1 MTRTGDGI
9 AVVGAVVGGVADVE
23 EFVGAAGIADEAW
36 PGTFREYQLDALARL
51 DECRQAGRRRA
62 WLVLPPGAGK
72 TLVGLEAARRRGG
85 RVVVFVPTTAI
96 QGQWVRAWQQFTPQR
111 VTAGTDR
118 DLRHGVTVLTYQS
131 LAVFDADASEAPDG
145 AEVSKASK
153 ASGASDTNGGGAGR
167 PLLGFLHANGRAL
180 IQALRSAGPMTVVL
194 DECHH
199 LLETWGQVVA
209 ELLDELP
216 AADVIGL
223 TATPPDSLTSVQAA
237 LVERLFG
244 APVRGA
250 GLPAVVRAGY
260 LAPFA
265 ELAFLTVPT
274 PVEAEYIRAE
284 AERFAEFRVDLLDP
298 GFAASPF
305 LNWCDARFVTRA
317 DTAGAIGAAAGT
329 VAVSWSQLER
339 EARSLAR
346 AALRLHHDGLLGLP
360 AGARLREEHRTSPT
374 AEDWVALLDD
384 YITGCLGRSADPGD
398 QAAVAAIRAALPSIG
413 YRLTR
418 RGIRATQSPVDRVLA
433 RSDAKTDAAVEIVAA
448 EAAELGERLRALI
461 LCDFESASAT
471 LPARLV
477 DVLDAQ
483 AGGAWLTLGKLAADP
498 RTAALDPLMV
508 TGRTVAAGAET
519 AAAFAA
525 WVSRRTSGL
534 ELELAADGPV
544 ARMTGAWSSRDW
556 VPLVTEYFQSGLC
569 RVLVGTRALL
579 GEGWDAHTVNAV
591 VDLTSA
597 TTAGAVVQLRGR
609 GLRLDPG
616 WPDKTS
622 NNWTVVCATDAHP
635 KGAAD
640 WNRFVRKHEG
650 YLAATDAGDIV
661 SGVGHVDP
669 SFSAYTPPAADGF
682 AAVNATMLIRAG
694 ERDRTR
700 ERWSIGR
707 PYTDELV
714 HTIRIRAARRATPA
728 ADRVAGRAV
737 GRPAGRPLPLPARSG
752 LDVTNLRRLTL
763 WFAINRAVRLL
774 ADGAGPP
781 PVSTFAYT
789 VADAMRDCGLSAV
802 GADGV
807 RSAVEPDGTYRIEL
821 AGVSTETSLKF
832 TRALDEL
839 VSPIDEP
846 RWFIPRYEVALPP
859 DEPRARRAAARAW
872 LRGRSPANV
881 VVYHPVPALFA
892 RPARRLDI
900 FAGHWRRWISPGTPI
915 ATATAQGEGVLVTHR
930 GLSPLDAT
938 TALRVA
944 WH

>member
-1 MTRTGDGI
+1 MAGMADGI
-9 AVVGAVVGGVADVE
+9 TSSIAE
-23 EFVGAAGIADEAW
+23 GIAEGIVAAAW
-36 PGTFREYQLDALARL
+36 PGAFREYQLDALARL
-51 DECRQAGRRRA
+51 DDCRRAGRRRA

-85 RVVVFVPTTAI
+85 RIVVFVPTTAI
-96 QGQWVRAWQQFTPQR
+96 QGQWVRTWRQFTPQR

-131 LAVFDADASEAPDG
+131 LAVFDSDASEA
-145 AEVSKASK
+145 V
-153 ASGASDTNGGGAGR
+153 GASDAPDGGGDGEPRNAPRDADPSTDPGR
-167 PLLGFLHANGRAL
+167 SLLGFLHANGRAL
-180 IQALRSAGPMTVVL
+180 IQALRSAGPVTVIL

-199 LLETWGQVVA
+199 LLETWGRIVA
-209 ELLDELP
+209 DLLDELSG
-216 AADVIGL
+216 ADVIGL
-223 TATPPDSLTSVQAA
+223 TATPPNSLTSTQAA

-265 ELAFLTVPT
+265 ELAYLTAPT

-284 AERFAEFRVDLLDP
+284 AERFAEFRADLLDP

-305 LNWCDARFVTRA
+305 LNWCDARFVTRTDA
-317 DTAGAIGAAAGT
+317 AGAIGGADA
-329 VAVSWSQLER
+329 VAVGWSQLER
-339 EARSLAR
+339 EARPLAR

-360 AGARLREEHRTSPT
+360 PGARLREEHRTSPT

-384 YITGCLGRSADPGD
+384 YVTGCLGRSADPRD

-418 RGIRATQSPVDRVLA
+418 RGIRAAQSPVDRVLA
-433 RSDAKTDAAVEIVAA
+433 RSDAKTDAAVEITAA

-483 AGGAWLTLGKLAADP
+483 AGGAWLTLGKLAEDP

-508 TGRTVAAGAET
+508 TGRTVAAGVET

-525 WVSRRTSGL
+525 WASARLSGL
-534 ELELAADGPV
+534 EIELVTEPHGAI
-544 ARMTGAWSSRDW
+544 ARITGAWASREW

-609 GLRLDPG
+609 GLRLDPA
-616 WPDKTS
+616 WPHKTS

-650 YLAATDAGDIV
+650 YLAATDVGDIV

-669 SFSAYTPPAADGF
+669 SFSPYAPPAADSF
-682 AAVNATMLIRAG
+682 HAVNTTMLIRAG

-714 HTIRIRAARRATPA
+714 HTIRIRPARRTRTRVP
-728 ADRVAGRAV
+728 DRPPGH
-737 GRPAGRPLPLPARSG
+737 PLPLPARSG
-752 LDVTNLRRLTL
+752 LDITNLRRLTL
-763 WFAINRAVRLL
+763 RFAINRAVRLL
-774 ADGAGPP
+774 ADASGPP

-789 VADAMRDCGLSAV
+789 VAEAMRDCGLSPV

-807 RSAVEPDGTYRIEL
+807 RSAAEPDGTYRIEL
-821 AGVSTETSLKF
+821 AGVSTATSLKF

-846 RWFIPRYEVALPP
+846 RWFIPRYEVPPLP
-859 DEPRARRAAARAW
+859 EAPRARRAAARAW
-872 LRGRSPANV
+872 LRGHAPANA

-892 RPARRLDI
+892 RPARRLDV

-915 ATATAQGEGVLVTHR
+915 ATGTPEGEGVLVTHR
-930 GLSPLDAT
+930 GRSPLDAT

>member
-1 MTRTGDGI
+1 MTRAAG
-9 AVVGAVVGGVADVE
+9 GGVGE
-23 EFVGAAGIADEAW
+23 GMAAAAW

-51 DECRQAGRRRA
+51 DECRREGRRRA

-72 TLVGLEAARRRGG
+72 TLVGLEAARRRGE
-85 RVVVFVPTTAI
+85 RIVVFVPTTAI
-96 QGQWVRAWQQFTPQR
+96 QGQWVRAWQRFVPQQ

-131 LAVFDADASEAPDG
+131 LAVFDANAADG
-145 AEVSKASK
+145 DVESV
-153 ASGASDTNGGGAGR
+153 DTSGGGRREPDR

-180 IQALRSAGPMTVVL
+180 IQALRSAGPVTVIL

-199 LLETWGQVVA
+199 LLETWGRIVV
-209 ELLDELP
+209 ELLDELSG
-216 AADVIGL
+216 ADVIGL
-223 TATPPDSLTSVQAA
+223 TATPPDSLTSAQAA

-244 APVRGA
+244 SPVRGA

-265 ELAFLTVPT
+265 ELAFLTAPT

-284 AERFAEFRVDLLDP
+284 AERFAEFRGDLLDP

-305 LNWCDARFVTRA
+305 LNWCDARFVARA
-317 DTAGAIGAAAGT
+317 DAAAGT
-329 VAVSWSQLER
+329 GAGGAVAAVAVSWSQLER
-339 EARSLAR
+339 EAGSLAR

-360 AGARLREEHRTSPT
+360 PGARIREEHRTSPT

-384 YITGCLGRSADPGD
+384 YVTGCLDRSADARD
-398 QAAVAAIRAALPSIG
+398 EAAVAAIRAALPSIG

-418 RGIRATQSPVDRVLA
+418 HGIRAAQSPVDRVLA
-433 RSDAKTDAAVEIVAA
+433 RSDAKTDAAVEIAAA

-477 DVLDAQ
+477 DVLDTQ
-483 AGGAWLTLGKLAADP
+483 AGGAWLTLGKLAADA
-498 RTAALDPLMV
+498 RTAALDPLLV
-508 TGRTVAAGAET
+508 TGRTVAAGAGT
-519 AAAFAA
+519 AAAFAEWA
-525 WVSRRTSGL
+525 AARTSGL
-534 ELELAADGPV
+534 ELAVAAAGDGGPV
-544 ARMTGAWSSRDW
+544 ARITGAWSAREW
-556 VPLVTEYFQSGLC
+556 VPLATEYFQSGFC

-609 GLRLDPG
+609 GLRLDPA
-616 WPDKTS
+616 WADKTS
-622 NNWTVVCATDAHP
+622 NNWTVVCATDTHP

-650 YLAATDAGDIV
+650 YLAAAETGDIV

-669 SFSAYTPPAADGF
+669 AFSPYAPPAADTF

-694 ERDRTR
+694 ERHRTR
-700 ERWSIGR
+700 DLWSIGE

-714 HTIRIRAARRATPA
+714 QTIRIRAPRRTRTRLP
-728 ADRVAGRAV
+728 DR
-737 GRPAGRPLPLPARSG
+737 PPGRPLPLPAPTG
-752 LDVTNLRRLTL
+752 LDTANVRRLTL

-774 ADGAGPP
+774 ADAAGPP
-781 PVSTFAYT
+781 PLSTFAYT
-789 VADAMRDCGLSAV
+789 VAEAMRDCGLSAV

-807 RSAVEPDGTYRIEL
+807 RSATEPDGTYRIEL
-821 AGVSTETSLKF
+821 AGVSTATSVQF

-846 RWFIPRYEVALPP
+846 RWFIPRYELAPLP
-859 DEPRARRAAARAW
+859 DAPRARRAAARAW
-872 LRGRSPANV
+872 LRGRAPANA

-892 RPARRLDI
+892 RPAKRLDV
-900 FAGHWRRWISPGTPI
+900 FAGHWRRWISPGTPL
-915 ATATAQGEGVLVTHR
+915 ATATPEGEGVLVTHR

-938 TALRVA
+938 TALRFA

>member
-1 MTRTGDGI
+1 VTTTADRI
-9 AVVGAVVGGVADVE
+9 AE
-23 EFVGAAGIADEAW
+23 RLAAEAW
-36 PGTFREYQLDALARL
+36 PGAFREYQVDALNRL
-51 DECRQAGRRRA
+51 DECRRAGRRRA

-96 QGQWVRAWQQFTPQR
+96 QGQWVRTWQQFMPQE

-118 DLRHGVTVLTYQS
+118 DLRHGITVLTYQS
-131 LAVFDADASEAPDG
+131 LAVFDSDSDSDASGNDVEPHDDREPPG
-145 AEVSKASK
+145 
-153 ASGASDTNGGGAGR
+153 DTPRDRDR
-167 PLLGFLHANGRAL
+167 PLLSFLHANGRAL
-180 IQALRSAGPMTVVL
+180 IQALRSAGPVTVIL

-199 LLETWGQVVA
+199 LLETWGRVVA
-209 ELLDELP
+209 DLLDELSG
-216 AADVIGL
+216 ADVIGL
-223 TATPPDSLTSVQAA
+223 TATPPDSLTSAQAA

-244 APVRGA
+244 TPVRGA

-265 ELAFLTVPT
+265 ELAFLTAPT

-284 AERFAEFRVDLLDP
+284 AERFAEFRGDLLDP
-298 GFAASPF
+298 GFAASAF
-305 LNWCDARFVTRA
+305 LNWCDARFVTRT
-317 DTAGAIGAAAGT
+317 DAAAVESATGNGTGTGT
-329 VAVSWSQLER
+329 VAVSWSQLEH
-339 EARSLAR
+339 EAQPLAR
-346 AALRLHHDGLLGLP
+346 AALRLHHDGLLDLP
-360 AGARLREEHRTSPT
+360 PGARLREEHRTSPT

-384 YITGCLGRSADPGD
+384 YVTGCLGRSADPRD
-398 QAAVAAIRAALPSIG
+398 QEAVDAIRAALPSIG

-418 RGIRATQSPVDRVLA
+418 RGIRAAQSPVDRVLA
-433 RSDAKTDAAVEIVAA
+433 RSDAKTDAAVEIAAA

-508 TGRTVAAGAET
+508 TGRTVTAGVGT
-519 AAAFAA
+519 AAAFVAWAA
-525 WVSRRTSGL
+525 ARMPGL
-534 ELELAADGPV
+534 ELAVEPDPEGVV
-544 ARMTGAWSSRDW
+544 ARITGAWSPRDW

-597 TTAGAVVQLRGR
+597 TTVGAVVQLRGR
-609 GLRLDPG
+609 GLRLDPS
-616 WPDKTS
+616 WSDKTS
-622 NNWTVVCATDAHP
+622 NNWTVVCATGAHP
-635 KGAAD
+635 KGTAD

-650 YLAATDAGDIV
+650 YLAAADTGDIV

-669 SFSAYTPPAADGF
+669 AFSPYAPPAADTF
-682 AAVNATMLIRAG
+682 IAVNAAMLIRAG
-694 ERDRTR
+694 ERDRTP
-700 ERWSIGR
+700 ERWSVGR

-714 HTIRIRAARRATPA
+714 HTIRVRTPRRTQTLVS
-728 ADRVAGRAV
+728 DR
-737 GRPAGRPLPLPARSG
+737 PPGRPLPLPAPAG
-752 LDVTNLRRLTL
+752 LEATNLHRLTL

-774 ADGAGPP
+774 ADAAGPP

-789 VADAMRDCGLSAV
+789 VAEAMRDCGLSEV
-802 GADGV
+802 GADAV
-807 RSAVEPDGTYRIEL
+807 RSATEPDGTYRIEL
-821 AGVSTETSLKF
+821 AGVSTAVSLKF

-839 VSPIDEP
+839 VSPVDEP
-846 RWFIPRYEVALPP
+846 RWFIPRYELPP
-859 DEPRARRAAARAW
+859 LPEAPRARRAAARAW
-872 LRGRSPANV
+872 LRGRAPANV
-881 VVYHPVPALFA
+881 VVYHPVPAVFA

-915 ATATAQGEGVLVTHR
+915 ATSTPEGEGVLVTHR
-930 GLSPLDAT
+930 GRSPLDAT

>member
-1 MTRTGDGI
+1 MTTTADRI
-9 AVVGAVVGGVADVE
+9 AEGLATEV
-23 EFVGAAGIADEAW
+23 W
-36 PGTFREYQLDALARL
+36 PGTFRAYQLDALNRL
-51 DECRQAGRRRA
+51 DECRRNGRRRA

-85 RVVVFVPTTAI
+85 RIVVFVPTTAI
-96 QGQWVRAWQQFTPQR
+96 QGQWVRTWRQFTPRR

-131 LAVFDADASEAPDG
+131 LAVFDSDASG
-145 AEVSKASK
+145 SGVSDHDVDPQDDHTTA
-153 ASGASDTNGGGAGR
+153 ADTGRDR
-167 PLLGFLHANGRAL
+167 PLLSFLHANGRAL
-180 IQALRSAGPMTVVL
+180 IEALRSAGPVTVIL

-199 LLETWGQVVA
+199 LLETWGRVVA
-209 ELLDELP
+209 DLLDELSG
-216 AADVIGL
+216 ADVIGL
-223 TATPPDSLTSVQAA
+223 TATPPDSLTAAQAA

-244 APVRGA
+244 TPVRGA

-265 ELAFLTVPT
+265 ELAFLTAPT

-284 AERFAEFRVDLLDP
+284 AERFAEFRSDLIDP

-305 LNWCDARFVTRA
+305 LSWCDARFVAREEA
-317 DTAGAIGAAAGT
+317 AGAGNATGDGT
-329 VAVSWSQLER
+329 GTLAVSWNQLER
-339 EARSLAR
+339 EAQPLAR
-346 AALRLHHDGLLGLP
+346 AALRLHHAGLLELP
-360 AGARLREEHRTSPT
+360 PGARLREEHRTPPT
-374 AEDWVALLDD
+374 ADDWVALLDD
-384 YITGCLGRSADPGD
+384 YVTGCLGRSADPRD
-398 QAAVAAIRAALPSIG
+398 QTAVDAIRAALPSIG

-418 RGIRATQSPVDRVLA
+418 RGIRASQSPVDRVLA
-433 RSDAKTDAAVEIVAA
+433 RSDAKTGAAVEITAA
-448 EAAELGERLRALI
+448 EAAELGERLRALV

-483 AGGAWLTLGKLAADP
+483 AGGAWLTLGKLAEDP

-508 TGRTVAAGAET
+508 TGRTVAAGVET

-525 WVSRRTSGL
+525 WASARMPGL
-534 ELELAADGPV
+534 DLAAEPDRGGVV
-544 ARMTGAWSSRDW
+544 ARITGAWSPRDW

-609 GLRLDPG
+609 GLRLDPS

-622 NNWTVVCATDAHP
+622 NNWTVVCATDTHP

-650 YLAATDAGDIV
+650 YLAAADTGDIV

-669 SFSAYTPPAADGF
+669 AFSPYAPPAADAF
-682 AAVNATMLIRAG
+682 AAVNAAMLRRAG
-694 ERDRTR
+694 ERHRTR

-714 HTIRIRAARRATPA
+714 HTIRIRAPRRTSSRLP
-728 ADRVAGRAV
+728 DR
-737 GRPAGRPLPLPARSG
+737 PPGRPLPLPAPAG
-752 LDVTNLRRLTL
+752 LAASNLQRLTL

-774 ADGAGPP
+774 ADAAGPP

-789 VADAMRDCGLSAV
+789 VAEAMRDCGLSEV
-802 GADGV
+802 GADAV
-807 RSAVEPDGTYRIEL
+807 RSAAEPDGTYRIEL
-821 AGVSTETSLKF
+821 AGVSTAVSLKF

-846 RWFIPRYEVALPP
+846 RWFIPRYELPP
-859 DEPRARRAAARAW
+859 LPEVPRARRAAARAW
-872 LRGRSPANV
+872 LRGRAPANT

-915 ATATAQGEGVLVTHR
+915 ATGSPEGEGVLVTHR
-930 GLSPLDAT
+930 GRSPLDAT

>member
-1 MTRTGDGI
+1 M
-9 AVVGAVVGGVADVE
+9 
-23 EFVGAAGIADEAW
+23 
-36 PGTFREYQLDALARL
+36 
-51 DECRQAGRRRA
+51 
-62 WLVLPPGAGK
+62 
-72 TLVGLEAARRRGG
+72 
-85 RVVVFVPTTAI
+85 FVPTTAI
-96 QGQWVRAWQQFTPQR
+96 QGQWVRAWERFSPGR

-131 LAVFDADASEAPDG
+131 LAVFDTDADAS
-145 AEVSKASK
+145 
-153 ASGASDTNGGGAGR
+153 TNGNGNGNGEAGEAAGNTVGDVVRDAAR

-180 IQALRSAGPMTVVL
+180 IQALREAGPLTVIL

-199 LLETWGQVVA
+199 LLETWGRIVA
-209 ELLDELP
+209 DLLDELS

-223 TATPPDSLTSVQAA
+223 TATPPDSLSSAQAA

-265 ELAFLTVPT
+265 ELAYLTAPT
-274 PVEAEYIRAE
+274 PVEAEYIKGE
-284 AERFAEFRVDLLDP
+284 AERFAEFRGDLLDP
-298 GFAASPF
+298 AFCGSPF
-305 LNWCDARFVTRA
+305 LAWCDARFVTRA
-317 DTAGAIGAAAGT
+317 AGTGTGTETDTAAAAGVAGMAAAAGT
-329 VAVSWSQLER
+329 AAMAVAWSQLER
-339 EARSLAR
+339 EAQPLAR
-346 AALRLHHDGLLGLP
+346 AALRLHHEGLLELP
-360 AGARLREEHRTSPT
+360 PGARLREEHRRSPT

-384 YITGCLGRSADPGD
+384 YVSGCLERSADPRD
-398 QAAVAAIRAALPSIG
+398 EAAIGAIRAALPSIG

-418 RGIRATQSPVDRVLA
+418 RGIRAAQSPVDRVLA
-433 RSDAKTDAAVEIVAA
+433 RSDAKTDAAVEIAAA

-471 LPARLV
+471 LPARLA

-483 AGGAWLTLGKLAADP
+483 AGGARLMLGKLAADA
-498 RTAALDPLMV
+498 RTAELDPVLV
-508 TGRTVAAGAET
+508 TGRTVAARTET
-519 AAAFAA
+519 AAAFVRWAHDRMPNLDLAVVELDAA
-525 WVSRRTSGL
+525 VAAITGLWTSRT
-534 ELELAADGPV
+534 
-544 ARMTGAWSSRDW
+544 W
-556 VPLVTEYFQSGLC
+556 VPLITEYFQAGHC

-609 GLRLDPG
+609 GLRLDPQ

-622 NNWTVVCATDAHP
+622 NNWTVVCATDTHP

-650 YLAATDAGDIV
+650 YLAATDDGDIV
-661 SGVGHVDP
+661 SGIGHVDP
-669 SFSAYTPPAADGF
+669 AFSPYSPPPADTF
-682 AAVNATMLIRAG
+682 HAVNASMLIRAG
-694 ERDRTR
+694 ERHRTR
-700 ERWSIGR
+700 EQWSIGR

-714 HTIRIRAARRATPA
+714 HTIRIRATRAPQA
-728 ADRVAGRAV
+728 LRAPHV
-737 GRPAGRPLPLPARSG
+737 PQRFEHPMPLPAPAGIEVSELQR
-752 LDVTNLRRLTL
+752 LILR
-763 WFAINRAVRLL
+763 FALARAVRLL
-774 ADGAGPP
+774 ADAAGPP
-781 PVSTFAYT
+781 PVSSFAYT
-789 VADAMRDCGLSAV
+789 VAEAMRDCGLSSV

-807 RSAVEPDGTYRIEL
+807 RAAAEPDGTYRIEL
-821 AGVSTETSLKF
+821 AGVSTATSLKF

-846 RWFIPRYEVALPP
+846 RWFIPRYELSPLP
-859 DEPRARRAAARAW
+859 DAPRARRAAARAW
-872 LRGRSPANV
+872 LRGRAPLNA

-892 RPARRLDI
+892 RPARRLEV

-915 ATATAQGEGVLVTHR
+915 ATETPEGEGVLVTHR

>member
-9 AVVGAVVGGVADVE
+9 AVVGGVADVE

-96 QGQWVRAWQQFTPQR
+96 QGQWVRAWQQFAPQR

-145 AEVSKASK
+145 AEASK
-153 ASGASDTNGGGAGR
+153 VSEASDTNGGGAGR

-265 ELAFLTVPT
+265 ELAFLTAPT

-284 AERFAEFRVDLLDP
+284 AERFAEFRADLLDP

-384 YITGCLGRSADPGD
+384 YVTGCLGRSADPGD

-448 EAAELGERLRALI
+448 EATELGERLRALI

-635 KGAAD
+635 KGTAD

-728 ADRVAGRAV
+728 PGRAAGRAV

-752 LDVTNLRRLTL
+752 LDITNLRRLTL

-807 RSAVEPDGTYRIEL
+807 RSAVEPDGAYRIEL

-859 DEPRARRAAARAW
+859 DEPRARRATARAW
-872 LRGRSPANV
+872 LRGRSPANA

-900 FAGHWRRWISPGTPI
+900 FAGHWRHWISPGTPI